1 MLFKKRKFTET
12 VEQSWKQWA
21 SCLLILLTVF
31 FTGVVIQIPGAGDSF
46 EYKKAILIIGIM
58 TVLLVRNIRFTSN
71 FVLFSAFYVA
81 MFVLSSFIPLLH
93 GGIITRKEIA
103 SSFLFG
109 TNWLILWTWIFTL
122 STRIFSGKISTFLC
136 LVSNAARVL
145 GFLLPL
151 LSLGYTL
158 VSGGYILS
166 SSIILTLF
174 QTNISESMAYL
185 EGQNPWLWGIGCTTF
200 IIIMTFMYKLMNKSE
215 RNSRMTCCER
225 TAAILSVLLLLGST
239 TVVKRVSAYAPIRIV
254 NETRDALEQY
264 RAYGQDRVEREQR
277 LKTLKGLQIGSQ
289 GGVYV
294 LVIGESETRDHM
306 QVYGYKRETTPWL
319 TQEKNNGQALFFTN
333 AYSNHTHTVPVLT
346 YALSEK
352 NQYNHV
358 DLKNSYSLIEVAK
371 AAGYDTYW
379 ISNQRKF
386 GAWDTPF
393 AEIGSTAAHQVWLN
407 ERAGTND
414 CSTDY
419 YDSKLTSQIPKP
431 NGHHNVL
438 VVIHLMGCHGKYSDR
453 FPADC
458 TCFKGK
464 SSVDSYDNAVRY
476 NDHVLQEIYQKFSTN
491 PDFKGMVYFSDHG
504 DDVDRD
510 LGHEAI
516 KFTWRMSHIPLVV
529 WLSDSFKSER
539 PDIYNTLYERQNT
552 YWTNDLVYN
561 LMIQLM
567 GINGAPGMDKKID
580 LTAPGYAMNR
590 SNLMTLHGEKKL
602 SEEHI

>member
-58 TVLLVRNIRFTSN
+58 TVLLVRNILFTSN

-136 LVSNAARVL
+136 LVSNATRVL

-151 LSLGYTL
+151 LFLGYTL

-264 RAYGQDRVEREQR
+264 RAYGQDRVEREKR

-352 NQYNHV
+352 
-358 DLKNSYSLIEVAK
+358 
-371 AAGYDTYW
+371 
-379 ISNQRKF
+379 ISII
-386 GAWDTPF
+386 T
-393 AEIGSTAAHQVWLN
+393 
-407 ERAGTND
+407 
-414 CSTDY
+414 
-419 YDSKLTSQIPKP
+419 
-431 NGHHNVL
+431 
-438 VVIHLMGCHGKYSDR
+438 
-453 FPADC
+453 
-458 TCFKGK
+458 
-464 SSVDSYDNAVRY
+464 
-476 NDHVLQEIYQKFSTN
+476 
-491 PDFKGMVYFSDHG
+491 
-504 DDVDRD
+504 
-510 LGHEAI
+510 
-516 KFTWRMSHIPLVV
+516 
-529 WLSDSFKSER
+529 
-539 PDIYNTLYERQNT
+539 
-552 YWTNDLVYN
+552 
-561 LMIQLM
+561 
-567 GINGAPGMDKKID
+567 
-580 LTAPGYAMNR
+580 
-590 SNLMTLHGEKKL
+590 
-602 SEEHI
+602 